1 MTPTHLHTFF
11 NHYRDAFNRLDG
23 DAVADLWHSPSGITD
38 TAAPEAG
45 ESRPANATGPST
57 LEGGTARLT
66 WWPQDAAMRANM
78 HALCDVYRAAGFAN
92 AQFEW
97 IGCVPMGANHAFVH
111 LRWTLHRA
119 DGTLLQQFST
129 GYQLL
134 RTVPGWRVILAVAY
148 SENIREMSHVK
159 PQGGP
164 TGPHD

>member
-38 TAAPEAG
+38 TVAVESAEPDPE
-45 ESRPANATGPST
+45 SSTGQIT

-66 WWPQDAAMRANM
+66 WWPQEAAMRANM

-97 IGCVPMGANHAFVH
+97 IDCTPMGANHAFVH
-111 LRWTLHRA
+111 LRWTLQRA
-119 DGTLLQQFST
+119 DGTLLQQFGT

-134 RTVPGWRVILAVAY
+134 RTLTGWRVMLAVAY
-148 SENIREMSHVK
+148 TENIKQMRDVR
-159 PQGGP
+159 PPDGP
-164 TGPHD
+164 RRPHD